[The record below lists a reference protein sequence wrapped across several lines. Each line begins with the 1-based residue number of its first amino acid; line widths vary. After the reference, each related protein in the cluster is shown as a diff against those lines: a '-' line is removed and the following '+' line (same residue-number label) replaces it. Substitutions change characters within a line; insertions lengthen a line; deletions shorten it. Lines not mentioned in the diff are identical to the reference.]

1 MDADVD
7 LTTDGPRFHQGRR
20 AGGTKPKIWQA
31 LWSSAGKMA
40 RQVADVYLCAGNVS
54 LIQAAKHEPKNDRS
68 VSGGGKA
75 AVQSVV
81 LYCVIVS

>member
-7 LTTDGPRFHQGRR
+7 LITDGPRFHQGRR

-40 RQVADVYLCAGNVS
+40 RQVADVDLCAGNVYPR
-54 LIQAAKHEPKNDRS
+54 KVRF
-68 VSGGGKA
+68 GGRESTPPAFATHRAYRIIPLK
-75 AVQSVV
+75 
-81 LYCVIVS
+81 I

>member
-7 LTTDGPRFHQGRR
+7 LITDGPRFHQGRR

-54 LIQAAKHEPKNDRS
+54 PVPEWYTLKKRRGPYFVFTPPD
-68 VSGGGKA
+68 G
-75 AVQSVV
+75 
-81 LYCVIVS
+81 L